1 MAVFLPFFL
10 IILSGLRLDRK
21 HFSMKKL
28 YILFFLTSF
37 STFAQNQY
45 LVLFKDKANSTYS
58 TSRPKEFLSDRSI
71 KRRTNQSIAI
81 TERDLPV
88 NQTYLNEISKLG
100 AKVIYKTKWL
110 NGALIQTD
118 AATLNKVLALSFV
131 RGLEGKG
138 DIRNTRQN
146 TDNQIYKT
154 KDKFENDG
162 ITDNGLSQ
170 TQLAM
175 LGADKMHQ
183 KGFHGEGMLIGVLD
197 SGFLNANQL
206 TFFKDLFNDKRVIGT
221 WDFVNNETNVYND
234 HNHGTNVLSCMA
246 AFEDSRIVGTAY
258 KASYLLLT
266 TEDVGS
272 ETKRE
277 EANWLFGAEM
287 ADSVGVDVINTSL
300 GYNEFDNPAQ
310 NYKYADMNGDRALA
324 TRAADWA
331 AQVGI
336 LVVASAGNEG
346 TASWKYI
353 GTPAD
358 ADSII
363 AVGAVGSTRNIA
375 SFSSYGPSAD
385 GRIKPDLSAQGSG
398 TVVGNTN
405 NTVGTSNGTSFSSP
419 LMAGF
424 VASFWQAFPKL
435 TNMQVREYLIRS
447 ASNFDNPNDRVGYG
461 IPNFEK
467 AYEIAELEQ
476 LLTELKKTGKEA
488 VVFPNPFTD
497 TQGLKVWVIKDG
509 AGTNFDYSLTDLSG
523 KLVWN
528 FSSKESKIALPIF
541 KLDLPSAT
549 YILKISAENLNYST
563 KIVKE

>member
-1 MAVFLPFFL
+1 
-10 IILSGLRLDRK
+10 
-21 HFSMKKL
+21 MKKTL
-28 YILFFLTSF
+28 LAILTILLNFQA
-37 STFAQNQY
+37 FAQNQY
-45 LVLFKDKANSTYS
+45 FVLFKDKANSPYS
-58 TSRPKEFLSDRSI
+58 VTRPKEFLSDRSI
-71 KRRTNQSIAI
+71 KRRANQNIAI
-81 TERDLPV
+81 IERDLPP
-88 NQTYLNEISKLG
+88 NPSYLSDVAKAG
-100 AKVIYKTKWL
+100 AKILYKSRWL

-118 AATLNKVLALSFV
+118 AATLDKVLKLSFV
-131 RGLEGKG
+131 QGLEGKG

-146 TDNQIYKT
+146 SDNQFFIT

-162 ITDNGLSQ
+162 ITDNGFSQ

-175 LGADKMHQ
+175 LGADKMHD

-197 SGFLNANQL
+197 SGFLNAPQL
-206 TFFKDLFNDKRVIGT
+206 SFFKDLFSENRVIGT
-221 WDFVNNETNVYND
+221 WDFVNNEVNVYND

-246 AFEDSRIVGTAY
+246 AFENAKIVGTAY

-266 TEDVGS
+266 TEDVSS

-300 GYNEFDNPAQ
+300 GYTTFDNPAQ
-310 NYKYADMNGDRALA
+310 NYTYNDMNGDRALA

-336 LVVASAGNEG
+336 LVVASAGNDG
-346 TASWKYI
+346 SGSWKYI

-363 AVGAVGSTRNIA
+363 AVGAVSSSLNIA
-375 SFSSYGPSAD
+375 SFSSFGPSFD
-385 GRIKPDLSAQGSG
+385 GRIKPELSAQGAG

-424 VASFWQAFPKL
+424 ATSFWQAFPKL
-435 TNMQVREYLIRS
+435 TNMQVRDYLIRS
-447 ASNFDNPNDRVGYG
+447 ASQYASPDTRVGYG

-467 AYEIAELEQ
+467 AYEIAELEA
-476 LLTELKKTGKEA
+476 LLADLRKQGNDVA
-488 VVFPNPFTD
+488 VFPNPFND
-497 TQGLKVWVIKDG
+497 PQGLKVWVLKEN
-509 AGTNFDYSLTDLSG
+509 AGENFEYKLIDSIG
-523 KLVWN
+523 KPIWSY
-528 FSSKESKIALPIF
+528 SSKESKITLPIN
-541 KLDLPSAT
+541 KSDLPMAT
-549 YILKISAENLNYST
+549 YILKVSSENLNYST
-563 KIVKE
+563 KIVKEF

>member
-1 MAVFLPFFL
+1 
-10 IILSGLRLDRK
+10 
-21 HFSMKKL
+21 MKK
-28 YILFFLTSF
+28 ILLFILTITLHFQTF
-37 STFAQNQY
+37 SQNQY
-45 LVLFKDKANSTYS
+45 LILFKDKANSPYS
-58 TSRPKEFLSDRSI
+58 ISRPKEFLSDRSI
-71 KRRTNQSIAI
+71 KRRTNQSIAV

-88 NQTYLNEISKLG
+88 NQTYLNEINKLG
-100 AKVIYKTKWL
+100 TKVIYKTKWL

-118 AATLNKVLALSFV
+118 AATLNKVLSLSFV

-146 TDNQIYKT
+146 SDNQTFTT
-154 KDKFENDG
+154 KDKFGNEG

-197 SGFLNANQL
+197 AGFLNANQL
-206 TFFKDLFNDKRVIGT
+206 TFFKDLFNDKRVVGT
-221 WDFVNNETNVYND
+221 WDFVNNEPNVYND

-300 GYNEFDNPAQ
+300 GYNEFDNAAQ
-310 NYKYADMNGDRALA
+310 NYKYSDMNGDRALA

-331 AQVGI
+331 AQTGI

-346 TASWKYI
+346 TSAWKYV

-363 AVGAVGSTRNIA
+363 TVGAVASTRNIV

-385 GRIKPDLSAQGSG
+385 GRIKPELSAQGAG
-398 TVVGNTN
+398 TIVGNTN
-405 NTVGTSNGTSFSSP
+405 GSVSTSNGTSFSSP

-424 VASFWQAFPKL
+424 ATSFWQAFPKL

-447 ASNFDNPNDRVGYG
+447 ASQYDSPDARVGYG
-461 IPNFEK
+461 IPNFDK
-467 AYEIAELEQ
+467 AYEIAELEI
-476 LLTELKKTGKEA
+476 LIAELKKSGQEVA
-488 VVFPNPFTD
+488 VFPNPFTD
-497 TQGLKVWVIKDG
+497 PQGVKVWVLKDD
-509 AGTNFDYSLTDLSG
+509 AGQNFEFSLVDITG
-523 KLVWN
+523 KSVWSY
-528 FSSKESKIALPIF
+528 SSKEKKITLPIF
-541 KLDLPSAT
+541 KDDLAQT
-549 YILKISAENLNYST
+549 VYVLKVTSENLNFST

>member
-1 MAVFLPFFL
+1 
-10 IILSGLRLDRK
+10 
-21 HFSMKKL
+21 MKK
-28 YILFFLTSF
+28 ILLVILTITLHFQAF
-37 STFAQNQY
+37 SQNQY
-45 LVLFKDKANSTYS
+45 FILFKDKANSPYS
-58 TSRPKEFLSDRSI
+58 ITRPKEFLSDRSI
-71 KRRTNQSIAI
+71 QRRTKQNIAV
-81 TERDLPV
+81 TERDLPP
-88 NQTYLNEISKLG
+88 NPTYLSEITKTG
-100 AKVIYKTKWL
+100 AKVLYKSRWI

-118 AATLNKVLALSFV
+118 ATTLSKILNLTFV

-138 DIRNTRQN
+138 DIRNARKK
-146 TDNQIYKT
+146 TDNQVFIT
-154 KDKFENDG
+154 KDKFGNEG

-206 TFFKDLFNDKRVIGT
+206 SFFSNLFSENRVVGT
-221 WDFVNNETNVYND
+221 WDFVDAETNVYND

-246 AFEDSRIVGTAY
+246 AFEDNRIVGTAY
-258 KASYLLLT
+258 KASYLLLR
-266 TEDVGS
+266 TEDVFS

-300 GYNEFDNPAQ
+300 GYNEFDNAAQ
-310 NYKYADMNGDRALA
+310 NYKYSDMNGDRALA

-331 AQVGI
+331 AQTGI

-346 TASWKYI
+346 NGRWKYV

-363 AVGAVGSTRNIA
+363 TVGAVTSTQNIA

-385 GRIKPDLSAQGSG
+385 GRIKPDLSAQGAN

-405 NTVGTSNGTSFSSP
+405 GAVGTSSGTSFSSP

-424 VASFWQAFPKL
+424 ATSFWQAFPKL

-447 ASNFDNPNDRVGYG
+447 ASQYSTPDDRVGYG
-461 IPNFEK
+461 IPNFDK
-467 AYEIAELEQ
+467 AYEIAELEI
-476 LLTELKKTGKEA
+476 LLEELKKKQDVA
-488 VVFPNPFTD
+488 VFPSPFNNLTD
-497 TQGLKVWVIKDG
+497 VKVWVLKDN
-509 AGTNFDYSLTDLSG
+509 AGKTFDYTLINALG
-523 KLVWN
+523 KVIWN
-528 FSSKESKIALPIF
+528 YTSTESKITLPVL
-541 KLDLPSAT
+541 KNDLAQAV
-549 YILKISAENLNYST
+549 YILKVTSENLNFST

>member
-1 MAVFLPFFL
+1 
-10 IILSGLRLDRK
+10 
-21 HFSMKKL
+21 MKK
-28 YILFFLTSF
+28 ILLVILTITLHFQAF
-37 STFAQNQY
+37 SQNQY

-58 TSRPKEFLSDRSI
+58 VSRPKEFLSDRSI
-71 KRRTNQSIAI
+71 KRRTNQNIAV
-81 TERDLPV
+81 TERDLPP
-88 NQTYLNEISKLG
+88 NLSYLAEIAKTG
-100 AKVIYKTKWL
+100 AKVLYKSRWI

-118 AATLNKVLALSFV
+118 AVTLDKILKLTFV

-138 DIRNTRQN
+138 DIRNTRQS
-146 TDNQIYKT
+146 TDNQVFIT
-154 KDKFENDG
+154 KDKFGNEG
-162 ITDNGLSQ
+162 ISDNGLSQ

-206 TFFKDLFNDKRVIGT
+206 SFFKDLFSEKRVIGT
-221 WDFVNNETNVYND
+221 WDFVNNEINVYND

-258 KASYLLLT
+258 KANYLLLT
-266 TEDVGS
+266 TEDVSS

-300 GYNEFDNPAQ
+300 GYNLFDNAAQ
-310 NYKYADMNGDRALA
+310 NYKYSDMNGDRALA

-331 AQVGI
+331 AQTGI

-346 TASWKYI
+346 TSAWKYV

-363 AVGAVGSTRNIA
+363 AVGAVSSNRVIA

-385 GRIKPDLSAQGSG
+385 GRIKPELSAQGAG
-398 TVVGNTN
+398 TVIGNTN
-405 NTVGTSNGTSFSSP
+405 SSVGTSNGTSFSSP

-447 ASNFDNPNDRVGYG
+447 ASQYENPNDRVGYG
-461 IPNFEK
+461 IPNFDK
-467 AYEIAELEQ
+467 AYEIAELES
-476 LLTELKKTGKEA
+476 LIAELKKTGKEVA
-488 VVFPNPFTD
+488 VFPNPFSD
-497 TQGLKVWVIKDG
+497 PQGVKVWVLKDD
-509 AGTNFDYSLTDLSG
+509 AGQNFEFSLVDIAG
-523 KLVWN
+523 KPVWS
-528 FSSKESKIALPIF
+528 FSTKEKKITLPIF
-541 KLDLPSAT
+541 KDDLAQAV
-549 YILKISAENLNYST
+549 YILKVTSENLNFST
-563 KIVKE
+563 KIVKEL

>member
-1 MAVFLPFFL
+1 MKRTLLA
-10 IILSGLRLDRK
+10 ILT
-21 HFSMKKL
+21 
-28 YILFFLTSF
+28 ILLNLQS
-37 STFAQNQY
+37 FAQNQY
-45 LVLFKDKANSTYS
+45 FVLFKDKANSPFS
-58 TSRPKEFLSDRSI
+58 ISRPKEFLSDRSI
-71 KRRTNQSIAI
+71 KRRTNQNIAI
-81 TERDLPV
+81 IERDLPP
-88 NQTYLNEISKLG
+88 NPSYLSDVAKTG
-100 AKVIYKTKWL
+100 AKILYKSRWL

-118 AATLNKVLALSFV
+118 AATLDKVLKLSFV

-146 TDNQIYKT
+146 FDNQIVKT

-162 ITDNGLSQ
+162 ISDNGLSQ

-175 LGADKMHQ
+175 LGADKMHD

-197 SGFLNANQL
+197 SGFLNAPQL
-206 TFFKDLFNDKRVIGT
+206 SFFNNLFAEKRVIGT
-221 WDFVNNETNVYND
+221 WDFVNNEANVYND

-246 AFEDSRIVGTAY
+246 AFENAKIVGTAY

-266 TEDVGS
+266 TEDVSS

-300 GYNEFDNPAQ
+300 GYTTFDNTAQ
-310 NYKYADMNGDRALA
+310 NYTYNDMNGDRALA

-336 LVVASAGNEG
+336 LVVASAGNDG
-346 TASWKYI
+346 SSSWKYI

-363 AVGAVGSTRNIA
+363 AVGAVSSSRNIA
-375 SFSSYGPSAD
+375 SFSSFGPSFD
-385 GRIKPDLSAQGSG
+385 GRIKPELSAQGAG

-424 VASFWQAFPKL
+424 ATSFWQAFPKL
-435 TNMQVREYLIRS
+435 TNMQVRDYLIRS
-447 ASNFDNPNDRVGYG
+447 ASQYSTPDNRVGFG
-461 IPNFEK
+461 IPNFDK
-467 AYEIAELEQ
+467 AYEIAELEA
-476 LLTELKKTGKEA
+476 LIADLKKQGQDVA
-488 VVFPNPFTD
+488 VFPNPFND
-497 TQGLKVWVIKDG
+497 PQGLKVWVLKDK
-509 AGTNFDYSLTDLSG
+509 AGENFAYTLIDLSG
-523 KLVWN
+523 KPIWN
-528 FSSKESKIALPIF
+528 YSSKESKITLPIN
-541 KLDLPSAT
+541 KSDLPIAT
-549 YILKISAENLNYST
+549 YILKVSSENLNFST

>member
-1 MAVFLPFFL
+1 
-10 IILSGLRLDRK
+10 
-21 HFSMKKL
+21 MKK
-28 YILFFLTSF
+28 ILLVILTIALHFQALS
-37 STFAQNQY
+37 QNQY

-58 TSRPKEFLSDRSI
+58 VSRPKEFLSDRSI
-71 KRRTNQSIAI
+71 KRRTNQNIAV
-81 TERDLPV
+81 TERDLPP
-88 NQTYLNEISKLG
+88 NLSYLAEIAKTG
-100 AKVIYKTKWL
+100 AKVLYKSRWI

-118 AATLNKVLALSFV
+118 ALTLDKILKLTFV

-138 DIRNTRQN
+138 DIRNTRQS
-146 TDNQIYKT
+146 TDNQVFIT
-154 KDKFENDG
+154 KDKFGNEG
-162 ITDNGLSQ
+162 ISDNGLSQ

-206 TFFKDLFNDKRVIGT
+206 SFFKDLFSEKRVIGT
-221 WDFVNNETNVYND
+221 WDFVNNEINVYND

-258 KASYLLLT
+258 KANYLLLT
-266 TEDVGS
+266 TEDVSS

-300 GYNEFDNPAQ
+300 GYNLFDNAAQ
-310 NYKYADMNGDRALA
+310 NYKYSDMNGDRALA

-331 AQVGI
+331 AQTGI

-346 TASWKYI
+346 TSAWKYV

-363 AVGAVGSTRNIA
+363 AVGAVSSNRVIA

-385 GRIKPDLSAQGSG
+385 GRIKPELSAQGAG
-398 TVVGNTN
+398 TVIGNTN
-405 NTVGTSNGTSFSSP
+405 SSVGTSNGTSFSSP

-447 ASNFDNPNDRVGYG
+447 ASQYENPNDRVGYG
-461 IPNFEK
+461 IPNFDK
-467 AYEIAELEQ
+467 AYEIAELES
-476 LLTELKKTGKEA
+476 LIAELKKTGKEVA
-488 VVFPNPFTD
+488 VFPNPFSD
-497 TQGLKVWVIKDG
+497 PQGVKVWVLKDD
-509 AGTNFDYSLTDLSG
+509 AGQNFEFSLVDIAG
-523 KLVWN
+523 KPVWS
-528 FSSKESKIALPIF
+528 FSTKEKKITLPIF
-541 KLDLPSAT
+541 KDDLAQAV
-549 YILKISAENLNYST
+549 YILKVTSENLNFST
-563 KIVKE
+563 KIVKEL